1 MTSSFQ
7 RFVLPVAAALS
18 VAVSGFGADPA
29 ILAKARAYVGSEA
42 ALDGLKSIRYTGTL
56 VTSDPA
62 DATKQTRAAMEIIFQ
77 KPDQQRVQATSDKVI
92 DVTALDGYDGWQR
105 TQDAADASKWQQTLL
120 GSEQI
125 KRLRANTWQNLS
137 FYRGIERAGGR
148 VEDKGPAT
156 IDGVACQ
163 KIEFVH
169 FGNVVFTRYFETATG
184 RLVFT
189 ETDGGNSTMR
199 ESGEIRVDG
208 LRFPK
213 TIVQTTKQPNGAA
226 RTTTITFDKIT
237 VNETFS
243 PSMFRVPA
251 IR

>member
-7 RFVLPVAAALS
+7 RSWLPALAVLSL
-18 VAVSGFGADPA
+18 AVSSFGADPA
-29 ILAKARAYVGSEA
+29 ILAKARAFIGSEA
-42 ALDGLKSIRYTGTL
+42 AIEGLKSVHYTGTL

-62 DATKQTRAAMEIIFQ
+62 DPAKQTRAAMEIIFQ

-105 TQDAADASKWQQTLL
+105 TQDAADPSKWQQTLL

-169 FGNVVFTRYFETATG
+169 FGGVIFTRYFETATG

-199 ESGEIRVDG
+199 ESGEIRVEG

-213 TIVQTTKQPNGAA
+213 TITQTTKQPNGAT

-237 VNETFS
+237 VNEAF
-243 PSMFRVPA
+243 PASMFRVPP

>member
-7 RFVLPVAAALS
+7 RLFLPAAAALFI
-18 VAVSGFGADPA
+18 AVSSFGADPA
-29 ILAKARAYVGSEA
+29 ILAKARAYVGNEA
-42 ALDGLKSIRYTGTL
+42 ALDALKSVHYTGTL
-56 VTSDPA
+56 VASEPSDP
-62 DATKQTRAAMEIIFQ
+62 TKQTRAAMEIIFQ

-105 TQDAADASKWQQTLL
+105 TQDAADPSKWQQTLL

-125 KRLRANTWQNLS
+125 KRLRANTWQNLA

-163 KIEFVH
+163 KIEFTH
-169 FGNVVFTRYFETATG
+169 FGSVVFTRYFEVATG

-213 TIVQTTKQPNGAA
+213 TIVQTTKLPSGGA

-237 VNETFS
+237 INETF
-243 PSMFRVPA
+243 PATMFRVPS